1 MADSTPDA
9 LIGFRDDEVV
19 ESVLRDRAAHLPARG
34 GVDEADAL
42 ATLAQALADA
52 PEHAMQHLA
61 DAVRALCGADLVV
74 VAVRDGEPDAPPDGK
89 ETMHWCAASGPLS
102 GKPGGR
108 WALDE
113 CACGAPML
121 ADGAVLIEHPADQF
135 ASLRAAGVAPRELLG
150 VPWRIRGGTVGA
162 LAVMLDENS
171 DAHFDAQDLR
181 LLRASAAFAAAA
193 HQVAGGR
200 AGADGGEIERKVER
214 TVEERLRPVLESKEH
229 LEREVEER
237 RAAERV
243 LREHKALVD
252 ATLSISTVGVLYFDI
267 DGTVRDVNAAFERMT
282 GYTRDELRTMPN
294 WRDMTPPEFWDVSAR
309 ALRDLI
315 EQGVTLP
322 YTKQMTRKDGSRWW
336 GLFAPARISGTGA
349 QARCVLFVI
358 DVTENKETEARLA
371 ESEERF
377 RAMVE
382 GFAQTVWE
390 TDAHGRV
397 VVGSPGWTAYTG
409 QPEAASFGVGWI
421 EAVHPDD
428 RAHVLREWRASVG
441 TRRPLNAEF
450 RVQAAS
456 GGWRWTNARAAPLF
470 NRDGTVRKWVGM
482 HIDVDER
489 RRTQAA
495 LAESER
501 RYRMLFEAMDEGFLL
516 ATVRFDDD
524 GRPVAL
530 DYAEANPAAV
540 RMANIAYV
548 GPGVLRM
555 RPEHEPCW
563 LDACA
568 QVVRTGVSSR
578 SQCFSQPLAS
588 WYDFFVYPV
597 GGRQVPRVA
606 ILFHDITVRKRA
618 EDALRESEGR
628 FRALADASPALVY
641 QFDVDGNVIYLN
653 QRCVAAQLPDPAVP
667 GQAQG
672 GWKDIAR
679 PADMDA
685 YLREVYEGIR
695 ARGTFTQRVHTMV
708 KDGSWHW
715 FESHVSSWYSGEG
728 EHRGYVGISLDITG
742 AVQAEEALKEAD
754 RRKDEFLATLAHELR
769 NPLAPISNAVQLMR
783 RPDGRR
789 QSDRVVE
796 MVGRQ
801 VSQMARLVD
810 DLLEVSRIT
819 RGKIDLKLERVPF
832 AEIVQGAIETSQ
844 PMIDRAGHQLAVA
857 VPEQPL
863 ILEADRVRLTQVFSN
878 LLNNAAK
885 YTDTGGRI
893 WFDVRREDAQVVA
906 SVRDTG
912 IGIPADELPRVF
924 DMFAQAHR
932 SAGRGQ
938 GGLGI
943 GLTMVRSL
951 VEMHHGSV
959 EAHSAGPGQGSEF
972 IVRLPLAAD
981 HDVDDHVPQLGQARP
996 SAPFHGQR
1004 ILVVDDN
1011 RDAADTLGLLL
1022 ESDGAEVRVVYDG
1035 RAALAMA
1042 ETFLPTSV
1050 LLDLGMPGMDGYEVA
1065 RRLRQDERFSG
1076 LRIAALT
1083 GWGQDADRRQ
1093 TRNRGFT
1100 HHLTK
1105 PVSLEELHQILA

>member
-1 MADSTPDA
+1 MADAPHDAMQCLADALCTLCGADAVVIAVRDGALDSTPDGTETVRWCA
-9 LIGFRDDEVV
+9 LSG
-19 ESVLRDRAAHLPARG
+19 
-34 GVDEADAL
+34 AL
-42 ATLAQALADA
+42 AGQ
-52 PEHAMQHLA
+52 ESRH
-61 DAVRALCGADLVV
+61 
-74 VAVRDGEPDAPPDGK
+74 
-89 ETMHWCAASGPLS
+89 
-102 GKPGGR
+102 
-108 WALDE
+108 WALGD
-113 CACGAPML
+113 CACGVAIE
-121 ADGAVLIEHPADQF
+121 ADSAVLFEHPAEQF
-135 ASLRAAGVAPRELLG
+135 PSLRSTGLSPREFLG
-150 VPWRIRGGTVGA
+150 VPWHIRGRAVGA
-162 LAVMLDENS
+162 VGIVLGADG
-171 DAHFDAQDLR
+171 DALFDADDLR
-181 LLRASAAFAAAA
+181 LLRAGAAFAAAA
-193 HQVAGGR
+193 HQAGGGR
-200 AGADGGEIERKVER
+200 AGSDGGEIERK
-214 TVEERLRPVLESKEH
+214 VEERLRPVLESKEH
-229 LEREVEER
+229 LEREVEES
-237 RAAERV
+237 RAAERA
-243 LREHKALVD
+243 LREHKALID
-252 ATLSISTVGVLYFDI
+252 ATLSIGTVGVLYFDI
-267 DGTVRDVNAAFERMT
+267 DGTVRDVNQAFERMT
-282 GYTRDELRTMPN
+282 GYTCDELRTMPN

-315 EQGVTLP
+315 DHGVTSP
-322 YTKQMTRKDGSRWW
+322 YTKQMRRKDGSRWW
-336 GLFAPARISGTGA
+336 GLFAPARIWGQGA
-349 QARCVLFVI
+349 NARCVLFVI

-397 VVGSPGWTAYTG
+397 IIGSPSWTAYTG
-409 QPEAASFGVGWI
+409 QTEAASLGVGWI

-428 RAHVLREWRASVG
+428 RAYVLREWRAAVG
-441 TRRPLNAEF
+441 TRRVLNAEF
-450 RVQAAS
+450 RVQSAA

-470 NRDGTVRKWVGM
+470 NRDGSVRKWVGM

-516 ATVRFDDD
+516 ATVRFDDA
-524 GRPVAL
+524 GRAVGL

-548 GPGVLRM
+548 GPGQLRM

-578 SQCFSQPLAS
+578 SQCFSPPLSS

-653 QRCVAAQLPDPAVP
+653 QRCVTDEAPAGP
-667 GQAQG
+667 GTS
-672 GWKDIAR
+672 GWTDIAR
-679 PADMDA
+679 PDDMDA
-685 YLREVYEGIR
+685 YLRDVYGGIR
-695 ARGTFTQRVHTMV
+695 KNGTFTQRLHTLV
-708 KDGSWHW
+708 KGGSWHW
-715 FESHVSSWYSGEG
+715 FESHASPWYSGEG

-801 VSQMARLVD
+801 VKQMARLVD

-832 AEIVQGAIETSQ
+832 TEIVHSAVETSQ
-844 PMIDRAGHQLAVA
+844 PLIDRAGHQLAVA
-857 VPEQPL
+857 LPEQPL
-863 ILEADRVRLTQVFSN
+863 VLEADRVRLTQVFSN

-893 WFDVRREDAQVVA
+893 WFDVRREDDQVVA
-906 SVRDTG
+906 TVRDTG
-912 IGIPADELPRVF
+912 IGIPADALPGVF

-932 SAGRGQ
+932 STGRGQ

-951 VEMHHGSV
+951 VEMHHGTV
-959 EAHSAGPGQGSEF
+959 EARSPGPGQGSEF
-972 IVRLPLAAD
+972 IVRLPLAPAI
-981 HDVDDHVPQLGQARP
+981 DVDDVPQLGHARP
-996 SAPFHGQR
+996 AAPFHGQR

-1022 ESDGAEVRVVYDG
+1022 EADGAEVRVCYDG
-1035 RAALAMA
+1035 RAALAAA
-1042 ETFLPTSV
+1042 ESFLPTSV
-1050 LLDLGMPGMDGYEVA
+1050 LLDLGMPGMDGFEVA
-1065 RRLRQDERFSG
+1065 RRLRQDERFAG
-1076 LRIAALT
+1076 VRIAALT

-1093 TRNRGFT
+1093 TRNRGFS

-1105 PVSLEELHQILA
+1105 PVSIEDLHQILA

>member
-9 LIGFRDDEVV
+9 SIGVRDDEVV
-19 ESVLRDRAAHLPARG
+19 EAVLRERATHLSARDGPAETD
-34 GVDEADAL
+34 VL
-42 ATLAQALADA
+42 ARLAQALADT
-52 PEHAMQHLA
+52 PEHVLQHLA
-61 DAVRALCGADLVV
+61 DAVRTLCGADAVV
-74 VAVRDGEPDAPPDGK
+74 VAVRDGVDGA
-89 ETMHWCAASGPLS
+89 TVRWCVVSGALA
-102 GKPGGR
+102 GHEGER
-108 WALDE
+108 WGLDE
-113 CACGAPML
+113 CACGTVIR
-121 ADGAVLIEHPADQF
+121 ADGAVLMEQPADKF
-135 ASLRAAGVAPRELLG
+135 PSLRASGVPVAEFLG
-150 VPWRIRGGTVGA
+150 VPWRIHGSAAGA
-162 LAVMLDENS
+162 LGIVLS
-171 DAHFDAQDLR
+171 DDGAGFDAEDLR
-181 LLRASAAFAAAA
+181 RLRHCAAFAAAA
-193 HQVAGGR
+193 HQGG
-200 AGADGGEIERKVER
+200 GAIERE
-214 TVEERLRPVLESKEH
+214 VEERLRPVLESKEH
-229 LEREVEER
+229 LEREVEES
-237 RAAERV
+237 RAAERL
-243 LREHKALVD
+243 LREHKALID

-282 GYTRDELRTMPN
+282 GYTREELRTMPN
-294 WRDMTPPEFWDVSAR
+294 WRAMTPPEFWEVSAR

-315 EQGVTLP
+315 DDGVTSP
-322 YTKQMTRKDGSRWW
+322 YTKQMKRKDGSRWW
-336 GLFAPARISGTGA
+336 GLFAPARISGDGA
-349 QARCVLFVI
+349 NARCVLFVI

-390 TDAHGRV
+390 SDAHGRV
-397 VVGSPGWTAYTG
+397 VTGSPSWTAYTG
-409 QPEAASFGVGWI
+409 QAESASLGVGWI

-428 RAHVLREWRASVG
+428 RAYALREWRAAVG
-441 TRRPLNAEF
+441 TRRVLNAEF
-450 RVQAAS
+450 RVQMAS

-470 NRDGTVRKWVGM
+470 NRDGSVRKWVGM

-516 ATVRFDDD
+516 ATVRFDET
-524 GRPVAL
+524 GRPAGL

-540 RMANIAYV
+540 RMVNIAYV
-548 GPGVLRM
+548 GPGQLRM

-578 SQCFSQPLAS
+578 SQCFSQPLGC

-606 ILFHDITVRKRA
+606 ILFHDITVRRRA

-653 QRCVAAQLPDPAVP
+653 QRCVTDEVVAEE
-667 GQAQG
+667 GG
-672 GWKDIAR
+672 TGWKSIAR

-685 YLREVYEGIR
+685 YLRDVYEGIR
-695 ARGTFTQRVHTMV
+695 TRGSFTQRIETVV
-708 KDGSWHW
+708 KDGSRHW
-715 FESHVSSWYSGEG
+715 FESHASPWHSGDG

-789 QSDRVVE
+789 QADRVVE

-801 VSQMARLVD
+801 VKQMARLVD

-819 RGKIDLKLERVPF
+819 RGKIDLKLERVQF
-832 AEIVQGAIETSQ
+832 AEIVHSAVETSQ

-857 VPEQPL
+857 LPEQPL
-863 ILEADRVRLTQVFSN
+863 VLEADRVRMTQVFSN

-885 YTDTGGRI
+885 YTDGGGRI
-893 WFDVRREDAQVVA
+893 WFDARREDGQVVA
-906 SVRDTG
+906 TVRDTG
-912 IGIPADELPRVF
+912 IGIPADALPCVF

-932 SAGRGQ
+932 SAGKGQ

-951 VEMHHGSV
+951 VEMHHGTV
-959 EAHSAGPGQGSEF
+959 EARSAGPGEGSEF
-972 IVRLPLAAD
+972 IVRLPLA
-981 HDVDDHVPQLGQARP
+981 PELGVAEDAPRLGEARP
-996 SAPFHGQR
+996 TAPFHGQR

-1022 ESDGAEVRVVYDG
+1022 EADGAEVRVVYDG
-1035 RAALAMA
+1035 RAALAAA
-1042 ETFLPTSV
+1042 ESFLPTSV

-1065 RRLRQDERFSG
+1065 RRLRQDERFATV
-1076 LRIAALT
+1076 RIAALT

-1093 TRNRGFT
+1093 TRNRGFS

-1105 PVSLEELHQILA
+1105 PVSIEELHQILA

>member
-1 MADSTPDA
+1 MADMTPDA
-9 LIGFRDDEVV
+9 SIGVRDDAVV
-19 ESVLRDRAAHLPARG
+19 EAVLRERAAHLPARDG
-34 GVDEADAL
+34 AAETDVL
-42 ATLAQALADA
+42 ARLAQALADT
-52 PEHAMQHLA
+52 PEHVLQPLA
-61 DAVRALCGADLVV
+61 DAARALCGADAVV
-74 VAVRDGEPDAPPDGK
+74 VAVRDGTDDAGG
-89 ETMHWCAASGPLS
+89 ETVRWCVVSGALA
-102 GKPGGR
+102 GHEGER
-108 WALDE
+108 WGMDE
-113 CACGAPML
+113 CACGIVIR
-121 ADGAVLIEHPADQF
+121 ADGAVLMEQPADKF
-135 ASLRAAGVAPRELLG
+135 PSVRASGVDVAEFLG
-150 VPWRIRGGTVGA
+150 VPWHVQGNATGA
-162 LAVMLDENS
+162 LGVMLADGG
-171 DAHFDAQDLR
+171 ARFDAEDLR
-181 LLRASAAFAAAA
+181 RLRTCAAFAAAA
-193 HQVAGGR
+193 HQAGGGR
-200 AGADGGEIERKVER
+200 EIERKVE
-214 TVEERLRPVLESKEH
+214 ERMRPVLESKEH
-229 LEREVEER
+229 LEREVEES
-237 RAAERV
+237 RAAERL
-243 LREHKALVD
+243 LREHKALID

-267 DGTVRDVNAAFERMT
+267 DGTTHDVNAAFERMT

-315 EQGVTLP
+315 GNGVTSP
-322 YTKQMTRKDGSRWW
+322 YTKQMRRKDGTRWW
-336 GLFAPARISGTGA
+336 GLFAPARISGEGA
-349 QARCVLFVI
+349 NARCVLFVI

-382 GFAQTVWE
+382 GFAQSVWE

-397 VVGSPGWTAYTG
+397 LTGSPSWTSYTG
-409 QPEAASFGVGWI
+409 QAESASLGVGWI

-428 RAHVLREWRASVG
+428 RAYALREWRAAVG
-441 TRRPLNAEF
+441 TRRLLNAEF
-450 RVQAAS
+450 RVQMAS

-470 NRDGTVRKWVGM
+470 NRDGSVRKWVGM

-516 ATVRFDDD
+516 ATVRFDET
-524 GRPVAL
+524 GRPTGL

-548 GPGVLRM
+548 GPGMLRM

-578 SQCFSQPLAS
+578 SQCFSQPLGS

-606 ILFHDITVRKRA
+606 ILFHDITVRRRA

-653 QRCVAAQLPDPAVP
+653 QRCVTDQVGADDGDA
-667 GQAQG
+667 
-672 GWKDIAR
+672 GWKSISR
-679 PADMDA
+679 PNDMDA
-685 YLREVYEGIR
+685 YLRDVYEGIR
-695 ARGTFTQRVHTMV
+695 TRGTFTQRIQTVV

-715 FESHVSSWYSGEG
+715 FESHASPWHSGDG

-801 VSQMARLVD
+801 VKQMARLVD

-832 AEIVQGAIETSQ
+832 AEIVHSAVETSE
-844 PMIDRAGHQLAVA
+844 PVIDRAGHQLAVA
-857 VPEQPL
+857 LPDEPL
-863 ILEADRVRLTQVFSN
+863 VLQADRVRMTQVFSN

-885 YTDTGGRI
+885 YTDGGGRI
-893 WFDVRREDAQVVA
+893 WFDVRREDGQVVA
-906 SVRDTG
+906 TVRDTG
-912 IGIPADELPRVF
+912 IGIPADALPGVF

-932 SAGRGQ
+932 SVGRGQ

-951 VEMHHGSV
+951 VEMHHGTV
-959 EAHSAGPGQGSEF
+959 EARSAGPGQGSEF
-972 IVRLPLAAD
+972 IVRLPLAPELDAD
-981 HDVDDHVPQLGQARP
+981 DAAPQLGEARP
-996 SAPFHGQR
+996 AAPFHGQR

-1022 ESDGAEVRVVYDG
+1022 EGDGAEVRVVYDG

-1065 RRLRQDERFSG
+1065 RRLRQDERFANV
-1076 LRIAALT
+1076 RIAALT

-1093 TRNRGFT
+1093 TRNRGFS

-1105 PVSLEELHQILA
+1105 PVSMEELHRILT

>member
-1 MADSTPDA
+1 MADSTPEA
-9 LIGFRDDEVV
+9 AIGVRDDAVV
-19 ESVLRDRAAHLPARG
+19 EAVLRERAAHLPARDG
-34 GVDEADAL
+34 PAETEVMAR
-42 ATLAQALADA
+42 LAQALADT
-52 PEHAMQHLA
+52 PEHVQQHLA
-61 DAVRALCGADLVV
+61 DAVRALCGADAVV
-74 VAVRDGEPDAPPDGK
+74 VAVRDGAAVR
-89 ETMHWCAASGPLS
+89 WCVVSGALA
-102 GKPGGR
+102 GHEGER
-108 WALDE
+108 WSLDE
-113 CACGAPML
+113 CACGTVIR
-121 ADGAVLIEHPADQF
+121 ADGAVLMEQPADKF
-135 ASLRAAGVAPRELLG
+135 PSLRACGVPVAEFLG
-150 VPWRIRGGTVGA
+150 VPWHIHGGAAGA
-162 LAVMLDENS
+162 LAAVLGDGG
-171 DAHFDAQDLR
+171 AHFDAEDLR
-181 LLRASAAFAAAA
+181 RLRTCAAFAAAA
-193 HQVAGGR
+193 HQAGGGR
-200 AGADGGEIERKVER
+200 AGADGGEIERKVE
-214 TVEERLRPVLESKEH
+214 ERMRPVLESKEH
-229 LEREVEER
+229 LEREVEES
-237 RAAERV
+237 RAAERA
-243 LREHKALVD
+243 LREHKALID

-267 DGTVRDVNAAFERMT
+267 DGTVRDVNTAFERMT

-315 EQGVTLP
+315 DNGVTLP
-322 YTKQMTRKDGSRWW
+322 YTKQMRRKDGSRWW
-336 GLFAPARISGTGA
+336 GLFAPARISGDGA
-349 QARCVLFVI
+349 NARCVLFVI

-397 VVGSPGWTAYTG
+397 VTGSPSWTAYTG
-409 QPEAASFGVGWI
+409 QPESASLGVGWI

-428 RAHVLREWRASVG
+428 RAYALREWRAAVG
-441 TRRPLNAEF
+441 TRRILNAEF
-450 RVQAAS
+450 RVQMAS

-470 NRDGTVRKWVGM
+470 NRDGSVRKWVGM

-516 ATVRFDDD
+516 ATVRFDET
-524 GRPVAL
+524 GRPAGL

-540 RMANIAYV
+540 RMVNIAYV
-548 GPGVLRM
+548 GPGQLRM

-578 SQCFSQPLAS
+578 SQCFSQPLGC

-606 ILFHDITVRKRA
+606 ILFHDITVRRRA

-653 QRCVAAQLPDPAVP
+653 QRCVTDEVVAEE
-667 GQAQG
+667 GG
-672 GWKDIAR
+672 TGWKSIAR

-685 YLREVYEGIR
+685 YLRDVYEGIR
-695 ARGTFTQRVHTMV
+695 TRGSFTQRIETVV
-708 KDGSWHW
+708 KDGSRHW
-715 FESHVSSWYSGEG
+715 FESHASPWHSGDG

-789 QSDRVVE
+789 QADRVVE

-801 VSQMARLVD
+801 VKQMARLVD

-819 RGKIDLKLERVPF
+819 RGKIELKLERVPF
-832 AEIVQGAIETSQ
+832 AEIVHGAIETSQ

-857 VPEQPL
+857 LPEEPL
-863 ILEADRVRLTQVFSN
+863 VLEADRVRLMQVFSN

-893 WFDVRREDAQVVA
+893 WFDVRRDDGQVVA
-906 SVRDTG
+906 TVRDTG
-912 IGIPADELPRVF
+912 IGIPADALPCVF

-932 SAGRGQ
+932 SVGRGQ

-951 VEMHHGSV
+951 VEMHHGTV
-959 EAHSAGPGQGSEF
+959 EARSAGPDQGSEF
-972 IVRLPLAAD
+972 TVRLPLAPEFDAD
-981 HDVDDHVPQLGQARP
+981 DAAPQLGQARP
-996 SAPFHGQR
+996 AAPFHGQR

-1022 ESDGAEVRVVYDG
+1022 EADGAEVRVVYDG

-1042 ETFLPTSV
+1042 ESFLPTSV

-1065 RRLRQDERFSG
+1065 RRLRQDERFAAV
-1076 LRIAALT
+1076 RIAALT

-1093 TRNRGFT
+1093 TRNRGFS

-1105 PVSLEELHQILA
+1105 PVSIEELHRILA

>member
-1 MADSTPDA
+1 MANPTPDA
-9 LIGFRDDEVV
+9 ALGRHDDNSV
-19 ESVLRDRAAHLPARG
+19 EAALRARAARLPARDAAAQ
-34 GVDEADAL
+34 VAAL
-42 ATLAQALADA
+42 AGLAQCLADA
-52 PEHAMQHLA
+52 PEDALRCLA
-61 DAVRALCGADLVV
+61 GIVRDLCGADSVV
-74 VAVRDGEPDAPPDGK
+74 IAVHDAPAGDAG
-89 ETMHWCAASGPLS
+89 
-102 GKPGGR
+102 
-108 WALDE
+108 
-113 CACGAPML
+113 
-121 ADGAVLIEHPADQF
+121 ADGADGVRWCAVAGDLAACEGQRWPLDACPCGVTMQAGAPVLIAHPAERF
-135 ASLRAAGVAPRELLG
+135 PSVRGSGAALAEVLG
-150 VPWRIRGGTVGA
+150 VPWRVQGATAGA
-162 LAVMLDENS
+162 LAVILAEGS
-171 DAHFDAQDLR
+171 GTRFDADDLH
-181 LLRASAAFAAAA
+181 LLRACAAYAAAA
-193 HQVAGGR
+193 HQAGG
-200 AGADGGEIERKVER
+200 GLERKVESK
-214 TVEERLRPVLESKEH
+214 VEERLRPVLESKEH
-229 LEREVEER
+229 LEREVEET
-237 RAAERV
+237 RASERA
-243 LREHKALVD
+243 LREYKALIE
-252 ATLSISTVGVLYFDI
+252 ATLSITTVGVLYFDI

-282 GYTRDELRTMPN
+282 GYARAELGTMDN

-315 EQGVTLP
+315 ATGVTLP
-322 YTKQMTRKDGSRWW
+322 YTKQMVRKDGTRWW
-336 GLFAPARISGTGA
+336 GLFAPARISGEGEH
-349 QARCVLFVI
+349 ARCVLFVL
-358 DVTENKETEARLA
+358 DVTDNKETEARLA

-382 GFAQTVWE
+382 GFAQAVWE

-397 VVGSPGWTAYTG
+397 LVGSPSWTAYTG
-409 QPEAASFGVGWI
+409 QRDAQALGAGWI
-421 EAVHPDD
+421 DAVHPDD
-428 RAHVLREWRASVG
+428 RAYALREWRAALG
-441 TRRPLNAEF
+441 TRRMLNAEF
-450 RVQAAS
+450 RVQMAA

-516 ATVRFDDD
+516 ATVRFDAE
-524 GRPVAL
+524 GHPAGL
-530 DYAEANPAAV
+530 EYAEANPAAV

-548 GPGVLRM
+548 GPGQLRM

-563 LDACA
+563 LDACV

-578 SQCFSQPLAS
+578 SQCFAPALSS

-653 QRCVAAQLPDPAVP
+653 QRCVTEAPPA
-667 GQAQG
+667 GDAGADDQR
-672 GWKDIAR
+672 GWHGIVRPQDI
-679 PADMDA
+679 DA
-685 YLREVYEGIR
+685 YLRAVYDGIR
-695 ARGTFTQRVHTMV
+695 ARNAFNQRMHTMV
-708 KDGSWHW
+708 SDGSWHW
-715 FESHVSSWYSGEG
+715 FESHASPWYSGDG
-728 EHRGYVGISLDITG
+728 AHRGYVGISLDITG
-742 AVQAEEALKEAD
+742 AVQAEEALKDAD

-789 QSDRVVE
+789 QSDRVIE

-801 VSQMARLVD
+801 VRQIVRLVD
-810 DLLEVSRIT
+810 DLMEVSRIT
-819 RGKIDLKLERVPF
+819 RGKIDLKLERLPF
-832 AEIVQGAIETSQ
+832 ADVVQGAVETSQ
-844 PMIDRAGHQLAVA
+844 PMIERAGHQLAVA
-857 VPEQPL
+857 LPDEPL
-863 ILEADRVRLTQVFSN
+863 CVEADRVRLTQVFSN

-893 WFDVRREDAQVVA
+893 WFDVRRDGDVLVA
-906 SVRDTG
+906 TVRDTG
-912 IGIPADELPRVF
+912 IGIPPEALPRVF
-924 DMFAQAHR
+924 DMFAQAH
-932 SAGRGQ
+932 SIGRGQ

-951 VEMHHGSV
+951 VEMHHGSA

-972 IVRLPLAAD
+972 VVRLPLAAERA
-981 HDVDDHVPQLGQARP
+981 PEAEAPPLGQPRP
-996 SAPFHGQR
+996 AAPFHGQR

-1022 ESDGAEVRVVYDG
+1022 EADGAAVRVVYDG
-1035 RAALAMA
+1035 RAALAQA
-1042 ETFLPTSV
+1042 EAFLPTSV

-1076 LRIAALT
+1076 VRIVALT

-1093 TRNRGFT
+1093 TRNRGFS

-1105 PVSLEELHQILA
+1105 PVSLEDLHAILT

>member
-9 LIGFRDDEVV
+9 LFGVRDNDVV
-19 ESVLRDRAAHLPARG
+19 EAVLRERPAHLPAH
-34 GVDEADAL
+34 DWAEEAAKL
-42 ATLAQALADA
+42 AALAQAMADA
-52 PEHAMQHLA
+52 PHDAMQRLA
-61 DAVRALCGADLVV
+61 DAVCTLCGADAVV
-74 VAVRDGEPDAPPDGK
+74 IAVRDGALDATPDGT
-89 ETMHWCAASGPLS
+89 ETVRWCAQSGALA
-102 GKPGGR
+102 GR
-108 WALDE
+108 ESRPWALDD
-113 CACGAPML
+113 CACGVAIQT
-121 ADGAVLIEHPADQF
+121 DGAVLFEHPADQF
-135 ASLRAAGVAPRELLG
+135 PSLRSTGLSPREFLG
-150 VPWRIRGGTVGA
+150 VPWRIRGGAVGA
-162 LAVMLDENS
+162 VGIVLGDDGDRL
-171 DAHFDAQDLR
+171 FDADDLR
-181 LLRASAAFAAAA
+181 LLRAGAAFAAAA
-193 HQVAGGR
+193 HQAGGGR
-200 AGADGGEIERKVER
+200 AGADGGEIERK
-214 TVEERLRPVLESKEH
+214 VEERLRPVLESKEH
-229 LEREVEER
+229 LEREVEES
-237 RAAERV
+237 RAAERA
-243 LREHKALVD
+243 LREHKALID
-252 ATLSISTVGVLYFDI
+252 ATLSIGTVGVLYFDI
-267 DGTVRDVNAAFERMT
+267 DGTVRDVNPAFERMT
-282 GYTRDELRTMPN
+282 GYTCDELRTMPN

-315 EQGVTLP
+315 DHGVTSP
-322 YTKQMTRKDGSRWW
+322 YMKQMRRKDGSRWW
-336 GLFAPARISGTGA
+336 GLFAPARISGQGA
-349 QARCVLFVI
+349 NARCVLFVI

-390 TDAHGRV
+390 SDAHGRV
-397 VVGSPGWTAYTG
+397 VNGSPSWTAYTG
-409 QPEAASFGVGWI
+409 QTEAASLGVGWI

-428 RAHVLREWRASVG
+428 RAYVLREWRAAVG
-441 TRRPLNAEF
+441 TRRVLNAEF
-450 RVQAAS
+450 RVQSAA

-470 NRDGTVRKWVGM
+470 NRDGSVRKWVGM

-516 ATVRFDDD
+516 ATVRFDDA
-524 GRPVAL
+524 GRAVGL

-548 GPGVLRM
+548 GPGQLRM

-578 SQCFSQPLAS
+578 SQCFSPPLSS

-653 QRCVAAQLPDPAVP
+653 QRCVTDEAPAGP
-667 GQAQG
+667 GTS
-672 GWKDIAR
+672 GWTDIAR
-679 PADMDA
+679 PDDMDA
-685 YLREVYEGIR
+685 YLRDVYGGIR
-695 ARGTFTQRVHTMV
+695 KNGTFTQRLHTMV

-715 FESHVSSWYSGEG
+715 FESHASPWYSGEG

-801 VSQMARLVD
+801 VKQMARLVD

-832 AEIVQGAIETSQ
+832 TEIVHSAVETSQ
-844 PMIDRAGHQLAVA
+844 PLIDRAGHQLAVA
-857 VPEQPL
+857 LPEQPL
-863 ILEADRVRLTQVFSN
+863 VLEADRVRLTQVFSN

-893 WFDVRREDAQVVA
+893 WFDVRRENDQVVA
-906 SVRDTG
+906 TVRDTG
-912 IGIPADELPRVF
+912 IGIPADALPGVF

-932 SAGRGQ
+932 STGRGQ

-951 VEMHHGSV
+951 VEMHHGTV
-959 EAHSAGPGQGSEF
+959 EARSAGPGQGSEF
-972 IVRLPLAAD
+972 IVRLPLAPAI
-981 HDVDDHVPQLGQARP
+981 DVDDDVPQLGQARP
-996 SAPFHGQR
+996 AAPFHGQR

-1022 ESDGAEVRVVYDG
+1022 EADGAEVRVCYDG
-1035 RAALAMA
+1035 RAALAAA
-1042 ETFLPTSV
+1042 ESFLPTSV
-1050 LLDLGMPGMDGYEVA
+1050 LLDLGMPGMDGFEVA
-1065 RRLRQDERFSG
+1065 RRLRQDERFAG
-1076 LRIAALT
+1076 VRIAALT

-1093 TRNRGFT
+1093 TRNRGFS

-1105 PVSLEELHQILA
+1105 PVSIEDLHQILA

>member
-1 MADSTPDA
+1 MADSTPEA
-9 LIGFRDDEVV
+9 STGIRDEAVV
-19 ESVLRDRAAHLPARG
+19 EAVLCERPAHLRLRDGSAQAQ
-34 GVDEADAL
+34 AL
-42 ATLAQALADA
+42 AGLAQALADA
-52 PEHAMQHLA
+52 PEDALQHLA
-61 DAVRALCGADLVV
+61 DAVRALCGADAVV
-74 VAVRDGEPDAPPDGK
+74 IGVREAADGAD
-89 ETMHWCAASGPLS
+89 MVRWCAVSGPLA
-102 GKPGGR
+102 GQQGGC
-108 WALDE
+108 WPLDA
-113 CACGAPML
+113 CPCGAAMQSG
-121 ADGAVLIEHPADQF
+121 GAVLFDHPGERF
-135 ASLRAAGVAPRELLG
+135 ASVRAGGMMPVECLG
-150 VPWRIRGGTVGA
+150 VPWRIRGGVAGA
-162 LAVMLDENS
+162 VVAVLAEGGGTR
-171 DAHFDAQDLR
+171 FDADDLR
-181 LLRASAAFAAAA
+181 LLRACAPFAAAA
-193 HQVAGGR
+193 RQAGGGR
-200 AGADGGEIERKVER
+200 MDGGEIERK
-214 TVEERLRPVLESKEH
+214 VEERLRPVLESKEH
-229 LEREVEER
+229 LEREVEES
-237 RAAERV
+237 RAAERL
-243 LREHKALVD
+243 LRDHKALVD
-252 ATLSISTVGVLYFDI
+252 ATLSIGTVGVLYFDI
-267 DGTVRDVNAAFERMT
+267 DGTVRDFNPAFERMT
-282 GYTRDELRTMPN
+282 GYTRAELQAMPN
-294 WRDMTPPEFWDVSAR
+294 WRDMTPPEFWEVSAR
-309 ALRDLI
+309 ALRDLVGH
-315 EQGVTLP
+315 GVTLP
-322 YTKQMTRKDGSRWW
+322 YSKQMSRKDGSRWW
-336 GLFAPARISGTGA
+336 GLFAPARISGTDA

-397 VVGSPGWTAYTG
+397 VTGSPSWTAYTG
-409 QPEAASFGVGWI
+409 QPEAASLGTGWL

-428 RAHVLREWRASVG
+428 RAYALREWRAAVG
-441 TRRPLNAEF
+441 MRRMLNAEF
-450 RVQAAS
+450 RVRKPT

-470 NRDGTVRKWVGM
+470 NRDGSVRKWVGM

-489 RRTQAA
+489 HRTQAA

-524 GRPVAL
+524 GKAAGL
-530 DYAEANPAAV
+530 DYSEANPAAV

-548 GPGVLRM
+548 GPGVLRI

-563 LDACA
+563 LDACV

-578 SQCFSQPLAS
+578 SQCFAQPLGS

-641 QFDVDGNVIYLN
+641 QFDLDGNVIYLN
-653 QRCVAAQLPDPAVP
+653 QRCVTDAQAPGPAAEQ
-667 GQAQG
+667 QG
-672 GWKDIAR
+672 NGWKSIAR
-679 PADMDA
+679 PHDMDA
-685 YLREVYEGIR
+685 YLREVYEGIHT
-695 ARGTFTQRVHTMV
+695 RGAFVQRVHTMV
-708 KDGSWHW
+708 GDGSWHW
-715 FESHVSSWYSGEG
+715 FESHASPWLSGEG
-728 EHRGYVGISLDITG
+728 EHRGFVGISLDITG
-742 AVQAEEALKEAD
+742 AVQAEEALREAD

-801 VSQMARLVD
+801 VRQMVRLVD
-810 DLLEVSRIT
+810 DLMEVSRIT

-832 AEIVQGAIETSQ
+832 AEIVHSAVETSQ
-844 PMIDRAGHQLAVA
+844 PLIDRAGHQLAVA
-857 VPEQPL
+857 LPDELLVV
-863 ILEADRVRLTQVFSN
+863 EADRVRLTQVFSN

-893 WFDVRREDAQVVA
+893 WFDVRRDDGQVVA

-912 IGIPADELPRVF
+912 IGIPAGALPRVF

-959 EAHSAGPGQGSEF
+959 EAHSAGVDRGSEF
-972 IVRLPLAAD
+972 VVRLPLAPAAEQVSD
-981 HDVDDHVPQLGQARP
+981 APQLGQARP
-996 SAPFHGQR
+996 AAPFHGQR

-1022 ESDGAEVRVVYDG
+1022 EADGAEVRVVYDG

-1042 ETFLPTSV
+1042 ESFQPTSV
-1050 LLDLGMPGMDGYEVA
+1050 LLDIGMPGMDGYEVA
-1065 RRLRQDERFSG
+1065 RRLRQDERFAT
-1076 LRIAALT
+1076 LRIVALT

-1093 TRNRGFT
+1093 TRNRGFS

-1105 PVSLEELHQILA
+1105 PVSIEELHTILT

>member
-9 LIGFRDDEVV
+9 STGVRDDAVV
-19 ESVLRDRAAHLPARG
+19 EAILRGRPAHLATRDPA
-34 GVDEADAL
+34 ADSAAL
-42 ATLAQALADA
+42 AGLAQVLADA
-52 PEHAMQHLA
+52 PEDTLQRLA
-61 DAVRALCGADLVV
+61 DAVRALCGADAVV
-74 VAVRDGEPDAPPDGK
+74 VAVREGAAGAGCDQGPGDGGDVLRWCVVSGALAAGAP
-89 ETMHWCAASGPLS
+89 A
-102 GKPGGR
+102 GR
-108 WALDE
+108 WALDD
-113 CACGAPML
+113 CPCGVAIQT
-121 ADGAVLIEHPADQF
+121 DGAVLFDHPASTF
-135 ASLRAAGVAPRELLG
+135 PSVRASGLAPGECLG
-150 VPWRIRGGTVGA
+150 VPWRIRGVPAGA
-162 LAVMLDENS
+162 LVVVLAENS
-171 DAHFDAQDLR
+171 GARFDADDLR
-181 LLRASAAFAAAA
+181 LLRACAPFVAAA
-193 HQVAGGR
+193 HQAGG
-200 AGADGGEIERKVER
+200 GIERK
-214 TVEERLRPVLESKEH
+214 VEERLRPVLESKEH
-229 LEREVEER
+229 LEREVEES
-237 RAAERV
+237 RAAERL
-243 LREHKALVD
+243 LREHKALID
-252 ATLSISTVGVLYFDI
+252 ATLSIGTVGVLYFDI

-282 GYTRDELRTMPN
+282 GYTRAELQAMPN
-294 WRDMTPPEFWDVSAR
+294 WRDMTPPEFWEVSAR
-309 ALRDLI
+309 ALRDLV
-315 EQGVTLP
+315 EHGVTLP
-322 YTKQMTRKDGSRWW
+322 YTKQMTRKDGTRWW
-336 GLFAPARISGTGA
+336 GLFAPARIWGSGVES
-349 QARCVLFVI
+349 RCVLFVI

-397 VVGSPGWTAYTG
+397 ITGSSSWTSYTG
-409 QPEAASFGVGWI
+409 QPEAQSLGVGWI
-421 EAVHPDD
+421 DAVHPDD
-428 RAHVLREWRASVG
+428 RAYALREWRAAVG

-450 RVQAAS
+450 RVQTAA
-456 GGWRWTNARAAPLF
+456 GGWRWSNARAAPLF
-470 NRDGTVRKWVGM
+470 NRDGSVRKWVGM

-641 QFDVDGNVIYLN
+641 QFDTDGNVIYLN
-653 QRCVAAQLPDPAVP
+653 QRCITDAQSPDAAVE
-667 GQAQG
+667 QG
-672 GWKDIAR
+672 NRGWKSITR
-679 PADMDA
+679 PHDMDA
-685 YLREVYEGIR
+685 YLRAVYDAIR
-695 ARGTFTQRVHTMV
+695 GRGAFTQRIHTMV
-708 KDGSWHW
+708 RDGSWHW
-715 FESHVSSWYSGEG
+715 FESHVSPWHSGEG

-801 VSQMARLVD
+801 VRQMVRLVD
-810 DLLEVSRIT
+810 DLMEVSRIT
-819 RGKIDLKLERVPF
+819 RGKIDLKLERVAF
-832 AEIVQGAIETSQ
+832 AEIVHGAVETSQ
-844 PMIDRAGHQLAVA
+844 PMIERAAHQLAVA
-857 VPEQPL
+857 LPDEPL
-863 ILEADRVRLTQVFSN
+863 VLEADRVRLTQVFSN

-893 WFDVRREDAQVVA
+893 WFDVRRDDGYVVA

-932 SAGRGQ
+932 SIGRGQ

-951 VEMHHGSV
+951 VEMHHGTV
-959 EAHSAGPGQGSEF
+959 EAHSAGSGQGSEF
-972 IVRLPLAAD
+972 VVRLPLAPAAATD
-981 HDVDDHVPQLGQARP
+981 ACAPQLGQARP
-996 SAPFHGQR
+996 AAPFHGQR

-1022 ESDGAEVRVVYDG
+1022 EADGAEVRVVYDG
-1035 RAALAMA
+1035 RSALAMA
-1042 ETFLPTSV
+1042 DAFLPTSV
-1050 LLDLGMPGMDGYEVA
+1050 LLDIGMPGMDGYEVA

-1093 TRNRGFT
+1093 TRNRGFSY
-1100 HHLTK
+1100 HLTK
-1105 PVSLEELHQILA
+1105 PVSIEELHRILT